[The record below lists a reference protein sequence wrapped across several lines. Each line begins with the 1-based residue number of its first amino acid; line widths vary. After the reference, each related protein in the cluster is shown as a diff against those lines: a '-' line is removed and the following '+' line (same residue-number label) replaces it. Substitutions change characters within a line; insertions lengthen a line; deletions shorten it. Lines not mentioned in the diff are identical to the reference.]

1 MKKTLLILS
10 LSGLALTACSKSN
23 QTPADANTASQAT
36 EVAASQAA
44 ATETVASQA
53 TASEA
58 TTNSAESVKPPVE
71 GNAQA
76 SLDWNGT
83 YKGVLPCAS
92 CEGIETKLEL
102 NSDKTYE
109 IKETYLG
116 KGDGKPF
123 ESKGSFQ
130 FDSKNPSVI
139 ELDQAG
145 DGRKYFVAE
154 GYLKALDLEGNE
166 ITGELADKYQLKK
179 EAE

>member
-1 MKKTLLILS
+1 MKKSIIALS
-10 LSGLALTACSKSN
+10 IASIFLVACSKTEN
-23 QTPADANTASQAT
+23 KKTEEKAQTSAT
-36 EVAASQAA
+36 SEAVAE
-44 ATETVASQA
+44 TTVADNA
-53 TASEA
+53 HTAE
-58 TTNSAESVKPPVE
+58 
-71 GNAQA
+71 NA
-76 SLDWNGT
+76 LDWNGT
-83 YKGVLPCAS
+83 YKGVLPCAD
-92 CEGIETKLEL
+92 CEGIETELEL

>member
-1 MKKTLLILS
+1 MKKSIIAIS
-10 LSGLALTACSKSN
+10 LASLFLVACNKAESPKTEENISPATTEATSEPIVDNALTAEN
-23 QTPADANTASQAT
+23 
-36 EVAASQAA
+36 
-44 ATETVASQA
+44 
-53 TASEA
+53 
-58 TTNSAESVKPPVE
+58 
-71 GNAQA
+71 

-83 YKGVLPCAS
+83 YKGILPCAE
-92 CEGIETKLEL
+92 CEGIKTELEL

-130 FDSKNPSVI
+130 FDSKNSSII
-139 ELDQAG
+139 ELDKAG
-145 DGRKYFVAE
+145 DSRKYFVAE

-166 ITGELADKYQLKK
+166 ITGDLADKYQLKK

>member
-1 MKKTLLILS
+1 MKKSLLILGIIAFS
-10 LSGLALTACSKSN
+10 LTSCKK
-23 QTPADANTASQAT
+23 
-36 EVAASQAA
+36 EIE
-44 ATETVASQA
+44 TETEG
-53 TASEA
+53 T
-58 TTNSAESVKPPVE
+58 SVDSTVVQVDE
-71 GNAQA
+71 HNAKN
-76 SLDWNGT
+76 SLDYIGT
-83 YKGVLPCAS
+83 YKGFLPCAD

-179 EAE
+179 EPE